1 MASIMKE
8 PGMNQPL
15 PACPVETTLL
25 LIGNKWR
32 VLILRDLL
40 DGTRRFGELKK
51 SVGDITQ
58 KMLTANLRFLEDNG
72 VLVRKVYATVP
83 PKVEYTLTSTGYSL
97 RPVMEALASWG
108 EAYKITREREDGGMV
123 ETHGCRAE

>member
-1 MASIMKE
+1 MASILKE

-83 PKVEYTLTSTGYSL
+83 PKVEYTLTGTGYSL
-97 RPVMEALASWG
+97 RPVLEALASWG
-108 EAYKITREREDGGMV
+108 EAYKTKREGEKGQMAATNGD
-123 ETHGCRAE
+123 